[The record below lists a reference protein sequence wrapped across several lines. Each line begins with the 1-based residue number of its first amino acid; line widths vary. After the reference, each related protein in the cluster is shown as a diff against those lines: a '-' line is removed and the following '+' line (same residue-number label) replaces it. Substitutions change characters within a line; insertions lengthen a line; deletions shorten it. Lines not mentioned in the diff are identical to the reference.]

1 MSQMTQSLMG
11 RKPIRTGSICPNSI
25 WAIIFSTRPSK
36 NIDQNELTHR
46 AVSIFSTKVY
56 SYVLKRLYKI
66 NYFSYIYISLFHFKL
81 FFILV
86 LFYFIKNNYL
96 ITIHFSI
103 NNYFIFFIIENLIFL
118 IIKKYYI
125 ITKKIKI
132 KNGSNEP
139 NGPALPNP

>member
-1 MSQMTQSLMG
+1 MEMMIPSSLLN
-11 RKPIRTGSICPNSI
+11 KSLNE
-25 WAIIFSTRPSK
+25 IIEKGTTR
-36 NIDQNELTHR
+36 
-46 AVSIFSTKVY
+46 VY

-66 NYFSYIYISLFHFKL
+66 NYFSYIYISLFYFKS

-96 ITIHFSI
+96 IFIHFSI
-103 NNYFIFFIIENLIFL
+103 NNYFIFFILENLIFL

-125 ITKKIKI
+125 INTKIKI

-139 NGPALPNP
+139 NDPT